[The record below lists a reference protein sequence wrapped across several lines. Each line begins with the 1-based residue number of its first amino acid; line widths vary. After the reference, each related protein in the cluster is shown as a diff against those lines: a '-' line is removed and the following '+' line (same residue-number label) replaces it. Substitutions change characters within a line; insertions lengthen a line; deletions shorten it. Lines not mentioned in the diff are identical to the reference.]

1 MQLLQI
7 SFHQEREKPA
17 VICRK
22 LSKLYKVPYD
32 EFWDEEDKD
41 IAKELHSIID
51 LSNEKEVRY
60 LYNIA
65 LGMQAL
71 RT

>member
-1 MQLLQI
+1 MLWNL
-7 SFHQEREKPA
+7 EREKPA
-17 VICRK
+17 VVCRK

-51 LSNEKEVRY
+51 LHKKNTVMIQDVYQNLSKNNDSD
-60 LYNIA
+60 LYFF
-65 LGMQAL
+65 
-71 RT
+71 